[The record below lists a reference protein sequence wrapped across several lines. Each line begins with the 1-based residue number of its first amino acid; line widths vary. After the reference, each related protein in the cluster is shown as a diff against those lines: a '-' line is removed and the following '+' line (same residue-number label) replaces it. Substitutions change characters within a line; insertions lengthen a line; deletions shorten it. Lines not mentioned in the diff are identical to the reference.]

1 MAQKAKKKSKLRHA
15 EYYDMQKTFDSL
27 YADSKS
33 GEVFGHLMDIISAPS
48 NIKLAFRNIKGN
60 DGSHTAGTD
69 GRTIES
75 LAVMP
80 EDKFVKLIQKQFR
93 RYEPKAVKRVE
104 IPKPNGKMR
113 PLGIPCIID
122 RIVQQCILQV
132 MEPICEAKFY
142 EHSYGFRPCRSA
154 ENAISYA
161 YGLAQRNKL
170 HYVVDVD
177 VKGFFDNVDHRKL
190 LKQIWTLGIRDT
202 KLIQIIKA
210 MLKAPIEMPD
220 GENVLP
226 SKGTPQGGIL
236 SPLLANI
243 VLNELDWWI
252 ASQWDEMVRHMKHP
266 CKVTYYPNGAEKKC
280 NSYTALKKSNL
291 KEMRIVRYADDFK
304 IFCRTKED
312 AEKTYYAVKDWLWK
326 RQKLEVSDEKS
337 KVTNLR
343 KRDSEFLGFR
353 IKLRRKSNSWVIT
366 SNVCDKAIHR
376 ISKEMADS
384 VKAIQSSKT
393 AEEISLNVGDY
404 NAKVIV
410 TKDDIIICDPEGEY
424 FPIVRAFNG
433 QVVRISP
440 TSHDYINPMDINT
453 NYADD
458 DDPLSLKSD
467 FILSLCELVVGGK
480 NGLEPVEKTIID
492 RCVRL
497 VYQDYL
503 ADPVPEKMPILED
516 LYNLLRKQEEPEAQ
530 RLATALE
537 IYVNGSLKVFNHRTN
552 VELNNRL
559 VCFDIKDLG
568 KQLKKLGMLIVQDQ
582 VWNRVTVNRA
592 AHKST
597 RYYIDEFHLLLK
609 EEQTAAYSVEIWKRF
624 RKWGGIPTGIT
635 QNVKDLLASREIE
648 NIFENSDFILMLNQ
662 ASGDRQILAK
672 QLNISPHQLSYV
684 TNSGEGEGLVFYGS
698 TIIPFKDKFDN
709 SLMLYALM
717 TSKPDEV
724 EKRKKLGIG
733 ERDD

>member
-33 GEVFGHLMDIISAPS
+33 GEVFGHLMDIISAPN

-75 LAVMP
+75 LAVMS

-220 GENVLP
+220 GETVLP

-326 RQKLEVSDEKS
+326 RLKLEVSDEKS

-376 ISKEMADS
+376 IGKEMADS

-404 NAKVIV
+404 NAKVIGV
-410 TKDDIIICDPEGEY
+410 QDYYCIATRVNLNFSDIARPINGQLLHHIDGIKKQGEIKNRYLRKRYGKSKQMRWIGETPLVPLAYVQFKIPMRKSRNINPYTPEGRAEIHDNLRIDVNSMLWLMRH
-424 FPIVRAFNG
+424 PIPTESVRYNDNRVSLYAG
-433 QVVRISP
+433 Q
-440 TSHDYINPMDINT
+440 D
-453 NYADD
+453 
-458 DDPLSLKSD
+458 
-467 FILSLCELVVGGK
+467 GK
-480 NGLEPVEKTIID
+480 CAITG
-492 RCVRL
+492 
-497 VYQDYL
+497 
-503 ADPVPEKMPILED
+503 
-516 LYNLLRKQEEPEAQ
+516 
-530 RLATALE
+530 
-537 IYVNGSLKVFNHRTN
+537 
-552 VELNNRL
+552 
-559 VCFDIKDLG
+559 
-568 KQLKKLGMLIVQDQ
+568 KKLDVQTCIPIGSDSNSI
-582 VWNRVTVNRA
+582 W
-592 AHKST
+592 SSSIT
-597 RYYIDEFHLLLK
+597 R
-609 EEQTAAYSVEIWKRF
+609 
-624 RKWGGIPTGIT
+624 
-635 QNVKDLLASREIE
+635 
-648 NIFENSDFILMLNQ
+648 
-662 ASGDRQILAK
+662 
-672 QLNISPHQLSYV
+672 
-684 TNSGEGEGLVFYGS
+684 
-698 TIIPFKDKFDN
+698 
-709 SLMLYALM
+709 
-717 TSKPDEV
+717 
-724 EKRKKLGIG
+724 
-733 ERDD
+733 

>member
-1 MAQKAKKKSKLRHA
+1 MYMAQKAKKKSKLRHA
-15 EYYDMQKTFDSL
+15 EYYGMQKTFDSL

-220 GENVLP
+220 GETVLP

-326 RQKLEVSDEKS
+326 RLKLEVSDEKS

-404 NAKVIV
+404 NAKVIGV
-410 TKDDIIICDPEGEY
+410 QDYYCIATRVNLNFSDIAR
-424 FPIVRAFNG
+424 PING
-433 QVVRISP
+433 QLLHRIDGIKKQGEIKNRYLRKRYGKSKQMRWIGETP
-440 TSHDYINPMDINT
+440 LVPLAYVQFKIPMRKSRKINPYTSEGRAEIHDNLRVDVNSMLWLMRHPIPTESVRYNDNRVSLYAGQDGKCAITGKKLDVQTCFCYRKT
-453 NYADD
+453 NDCKKGKDNYQNLLL
-458 DDPLSLKSD
+458 LSLQGLAIVSSEDMMSVVALVKEY
-467 FILSLCELVVGGK
+467 SLNAKVITKVNK
-480 NGLEPVEKTIID
+480 
-492 RCVRL
+492 
-497 VYQDYL
+497 
-503 ADPVPEKMPILED
+503 
-516 LYNLLRKQEEPEAQ
+516 LR
-530 RLATALE
+530 ATAGL
-537 IYVNGSLKVFNHRTN
+537 
-552 VELNNRL
+552 
-559 VCFDIKDLG
+559 
-568 KQLKKLGMLIVQDQ
+568 
-582 VWNRVTVNRA
+582 
-592 AHKST
+592 
-597 RYYIDEFHLLLK
+597 
-609 EEQTAAYSVEIWKRF
+609 
-624 RKWGGIPTGIT
+624 P
-635 QNVKDLLASREIE
+635 LLA
-648 NIFENSDFILMLNQ
+648 
-662 ASGDRQILAK
+662 AK
-672 QLNISPHQLSYV
+672 
-684 TNSGEGEGLVFYGS
+684 
-698 TIIPFKDKFDN
+698 
-709 SLMLYALM
+709 
-717 TSKPDEV
+717 
-724 EKRKKLGIG
+724 
-733 ERDD
+733 

>member
-220 GENVLP
+220 GETVLP

-252 ASQWDEMVRHMKHP
+252 ASQWDEMVGHMKHP

-326 RQKLEVSDEKS
+326 RLKLEVSDEKS

-353 IKLRRKSNSWVIT
+353 IKLRRKSNLWVIT

-404 NAKVIV
+404 NAKVIGVQDYYCIATRVNLNFSDIARPINGQLLHRIDGIKKQGEIKNRYLRKRYGKSKQMRWIGETPLVPLAYVQFKIPMRKSRKINPYTPKGRAEIHDNLRIDVNSMLWLMRHPIPTESVRYNDNRVSLYAGQDGKCAITGKKLDVQTVFV
-410 TKDDIIICDPEGEY
+410 TGKQT
-424 FPIVRAFNG
+424 IVRRAMTATRTCCF
-433 QVVRISP
+433 
-440 TSHDYINPMDINT
+440 
-453 NYADD
+453 
-458 DDPLSLKSD
+458 
-467 FILSLCELVVGGK
+467 FLC
-480 NGLEPVEKTIID
+480 
-492 RCVRL
+492 
-497 VYQDYL
+497 
-503 ADPVPEKMPILED
+503 
-516 LYNLLRKQEEPEAQ
+516 
-530 RLATALE
+530 
-537 IYVNGSLKVFNHRTN
+537 
-552 VELNNRL
+552 
-559 VCFDIKDLG
+559 
-568 KQLKKLGMLIVQDQ
+568 
-582 VWNRVTVNRA
+582 
-592 AHKST
+592 
-597 RYYIDEFHLLLK
+597 
-609 EEQTAAYSVEIWKRF
+609 
-624 RKWGGIPTGIT
+624 
-635 QNVKDLLASREIE
+635 
-648 NIFENSDFILMLNQ
+648 
-662 ASGDRQILAK
+662 
-672 QLNISPHQLSYV
+672 
-684 TNSGEGEGLVFYGS
+684 
-698 TIIPFKDKFDN
+698 
-709 SLMLYALM
+709 
-717 TSKPDEV
+717 
-724 EKRKKLGIG
+724 
-733 ERDD
+733 RDWQ

>member
-48 NIKLAFRNIKGN
+48 NIKLAFRNIKDN

-326 RQKLEVSDEKS
+326 RLKLEVSDEKS

-353 IKLRRKSNSWVIT
+353 IKLRRKSNLWVIT

-404 NAKVIV
+404 NAKVIGV
-410 TKDDIIICDPEGEY
+410 QDYYCIATRVNLNFSDIAR
-424 FPIVRAFNG
+424 PING
-433 QVVRISP
+433 QLLHRI
-440 TSHDYINPMDINT
+440 DGIKKQGEI
-453 NYADD
+453 
-458 DDPLSLKSD
+458 
-467 FILSLCELVVGGK
+467 K
-480 NGLEPVEKTIID
+480 N
-492 RCVRL
+492 R
-497 VYQDYL
+497 Y
-503 ADPVPEKMPILED
+503 
-516 LYNLLRKQEEPEAQ
+516 LRK
-530 RLATALE
+530 R
-537 IYVNGSLKVFNHRTN
+537 Y
-552 VELNNRL
+552 
-559 VCFDIKDLG
+559 G
-568 KQLKKLGMLIVQDQ
+568 K
-582 VWNRVTVNRA
+582 
-592 AHKST
+592 S
-597 RYYIDEFHLLLK
+597 
-609 EEQTAAYSVEIWKRF
+609 
-624 RKWGGIPTGIT
+624 
-635 QNVKDLLASREIE
+635 
-648 NIFENSDFILMLNQ
+648 
-662 ASGDRQILAK
+662 K
-672 QLNISPHQLSYV
+672 Q
-684 TNSGEGEGLVFYGS
+684 
-698 TIIPFKDKFDN
+698 
-709 SLMLYALM
+709 M
-717 TSKPDEV
+717 
-724 EKRKKLGIG
+724 RWIG
-733 ERDD
+733 

>member
-75 LAVMP
+75 LAVMS

-220 GENVLP
+220 GETVLP

-326 RQKLEVSDEKS
+326 RLKLEVSDEKS

-376 ISKEMADS
+376 IGKEMADS

-393 AEEISLNVGDY
+393 AEEISLNVGNY
-404 NAKVIV
+404 NAKVIGV
-410 TKDDIIICDPEGEY
+410 QDYYCIATRVNLNFSDIARPINGQLLHRIDGIKKQGEIKNRYLRKRYGKSKQMRWIGETPLVPLAYVQFKIPMRKSRKINPYTPEGRAEIHDNLRIDVNSMLWLMRH
-424 FPIVRAFNG
+424 PIPTESVRYNDNRVSLYAG
-433 QVVRISP
+433 QDGKCAITGKKLDVQTCICYRK
-440 TSHDYINPMDINT
+440 T
-453 NYADD
+453 NNCKKNNDSYQNLLL
-458 DDPLSLKSD
+458 LSLQGLAIVSSEDMMSVAALVKEY
-467 FILSLCELVVGGK
+467 SLNAKVITKVNK
-480 NGLEPVEKTIID
+480 
-492 RCVRL
+492 
-497 VYQDYL
+497 
-503 ADPVPEKMPILED
+503 
-516 LYNLLRKQEEPEAQ
+516 LR
-530 RLATALE
+530 ATAGL
-537 IYVNGSLKVFNHRTN
+537 
-552 VELNNRL
+552 
-559 VCFDIKDLG
+559 
-568 KQLKKLGMLIVQDQ
+568 
-582 VWNRVTVNRA
+582 
-592 AHKST
+592 
-597 RYYIDEFHLLLK
+597 
-609 EEQTAAYSVEIWKRF
+609 
-624 RKWGGIPTGIT
+624 P
-635 QNVKDLLASREIE
+635 LLA
-648 NIFENSDFILMLNQ
+648 
-662 ASGDRQILAK
+662 AK
-672 QLNISPHQLSYV
+672 
-684 TNSGEGEGLVFYGS
+684 
-698 TIIPFKDKFDN
+698 
-709 SLMLYALM
+709 
-717 TSKPDEV
+717 
-724 EKRKKLGIG
+724 
-733 ERDD
+733 

>member
-1 MAQKAKKKSKLRHA
+1 MYMAQKAKKKSKLRHA

-33 GEVFGHLMDIISAPS
+33 GEVFGHLMDIISAPN

-75 LAVMP
+75 LAVMS

-220 GENVLP
+220 GETVLP

-252 ASQWDEMVRHMKHP
+252 ASQWDEMVGHMKHP

-326 RQKLEVSDEKS
+326 RLKLEVSDEKS

-353 IKLRRKSNSWVIT
+353 IKLRRKSNLWVIT

-404 NAKVIV
+404 NAKVIGV
-410 TKDDIIICDPEGEY
+410 QDYYCIATRVNLNFSDIAR
-424 FPIVRAFNG
+424 PING
-433 QVVRISP
+433 QLLHRI
-440 TSHDYINPMDINT
+440 DGIKKQGEI
-453 NYADD
+453 
-458 DDPLSLKSD
+458 
-467 FILSLCELVVGGK
+467 K
-480 NGLEPVEKTIID
+480 N
-492 RCVRL
+492 R
-497 VYQDYL
+497 Y
-503 ADPVPEKMPILED
+503 
-516 LYNLLRKQEEPEAQ
+516 LRKRYGKSKQM
-530 RLATALE
+530 RL
-537 IYVNGSLKVFNHRTN
+537 
-552 VELNNRL
+552 
-559 VCFDIKDLG
+559 
-568 KQLKKLGMLIVQDQ
+568 
-582 VWNRVTVNRA
+582 
-592 AHKST
+592 
-597 RYYIDEFHLLLK
+597 
-609 EEQTAAYSVEIWKRF
+609 
-624 RKWGGIPTGIT
+624 
-635 QNVKDLLASREIE
+635 
-648 NIFENSDFILMLNQ
+648 
-662 ASGDRQILAK
+662 
-672 QLNISPHQLSYV
+672 
-684 TNSGEGEGLVFYGS
+684 
-698 TIIPFKDKFDN
+698 
-709 SLMLYALM
+709 
-717 TSKPDEV
+717 
-724 EKRKKLGIG
+724 EKRHWFH
-733 ERDD
+733 

>member
-33 GEVFGHLMDIISAPS
+33 GEVFGHLMDIISAPN

-75 LAVMP
+75 LAVMS

-220 GENVLP
+220 GETVLP

-280 NSYTALKKSNL
+280 NSYTALKKSHL

-326 RQKLEVSDEKS
+326 RLKLEVSDEKS

-376 ISKEMADS
+376 IGKEMADS

-404 NAKVIV
+404 NAKVIGV
-410 TKDDIIICDPEGEY
+410 QDYYCIATRVNLNFSDIAR
-424 FPIVRAFNG
+424 PING
-433 QVVRISP
+433 QLLHRIDGIKKQGEIKNRYLRKRYGKSKQMRWIGETP
-440 TSHDYINPMDINT
+440 LVPLAYVQFKIPMRKSRKINPYTSEGRAEIHDNLRVDVNSMLWLMRHPIPTESVRYNDNRVSLYAGQDGKCAITGKKLDVQTCICYRKT
-453 NYADD
+453 NNCKKGNDSYQNLLL
-458 DDPLSLKSD
+458 LSLQGLAIVSSEDMMSVVALVKEY
-467 FILSLCELVVGGK
+467 SLNAKVITKVNK
-480 NGLEPVEKTIID
+480 
-492 RCVRL
+492 
-497 VYQDYL
+497 
-503 ADPVPEKMPILED
+503 
-516 LYNLLRKQEEPEAQ
+516 LR
-530 RLATALE
+530 ATAGL
-537 IYVNGSLKVFNHRTN
+537 
-552 VELNNRL
+552 
-559 VCFDIKDLG
+559 
-568 KQLKKLGMLIVQDQ
+568 
-582 VWNRVTVNRA
+582 
-592 AHKST
+592 
-597 RYYIDEFHLLLK
+597 
-609 EEQTAAYSVEIWKRF
+609 
-624 RKWGGIPTGIT
+624 P
-635 QNVKDLLASREIE
+635 LLA
-648 NIFENSDFILMLNQ
+648 
-662 ASGDRQILAK
+662 AK
-672 QLNISPHQLSYV
+672 
-684 TNSGEGEGLVFYGS
+684 
-698 TIIPFKDKFDN
+698 
-709 SLMLYALM
+709 
-717 TSKPDEV
+717 
-724 EKRKKLGIG
+724 
-733 ERDD
+733 

>member
-1 MAQKAKKKSKLRHA
+1 MYMAQKAKKKSKLRHA

-27 YADSKS
+27 YAGSKS
-33 GEVFGHLMDIISAPS
+33 GEVFGHLMDIISASS

-142 EHSYGFRPCRSA
+142 EHSYGFRPCRSV

-220 GENVLP
+220 GETVLP

-252 ASQWDEMVRHMKHP
+252 ASQWDEMVGHMKHP

-312 AEKTYYAVKDWLWK
+312 AEKAYYAVKDWLWK
-326 RQKLEVSDEKS
+326 RLKLEVSDEKS

-404 NAKVIV
+404 NAKVIGV
-410 TKDDIIICDPEGEY
+410 QDYYCIATRVNLNFSDIAR
-424 FPIVRAFNG
+424 PING
-433 QVVRISP
+433 QLLHRIDGIKKQGEIKNRYLRKRYGKSKQMRWIGETP
-440 TSHDYINPMDINT
+440 LVPLAYVQFKIPMRKSRKINPYTSEGRAEIHDNLRVDVNSMLWLMRHPISTESVRYNDNRVSLYAGQDGKCAITGKKLDVQTCFCYRKT
-453 NYADD
+453 NDCKKGKDNYQNLLL
-458 DDPLSLKSD
+458 LSLQGLAIVSSEDMMSVVALVKEY
-467 FILSLCELVVGGK
+467 SLNAKVITKVNK
-480 NGLEPVEKTIID
+480 
-492 RCVRL
+492 
-497 VYQDYL
+497 
-503 ADPVPEKMPILED
+503 
-516 LYNLLRKQEEPEAQ
+516 LR
-530 RLATALE
+530 ATAGL
-537 IYVNGSLKVFNHRTN
+537 
-552 VELNNRL
+552 
-559 VCFDIKDLG
+559 
-568 KQLKKLGMLIVQDQ
+568 
-582 VWNRVTVNRA
+582 
-592 AHKST
+592 
-597 RYYIDEFHLLLK
+597 
-609 EEQTAAYSVEIWKRF
+609 
-624 RKWGGIPTGIT
+624 P
-635 QNVKDLLASREIE
+635 LLA
-648 NIFENSDFILMLNQ
+648 
-662 ASGDRQILAK
+662 AK
-672 QLNISPHQLSYV
+672 
-684 TNSGEGEGLVFYGS
+684 
-698 TIIPFKDKFDN
+698 
-709 SLMLYALM
+709 
-717 TSKPDEV
+717 
-724 EKRKKLGIG
+724 
-733 ERDD
+733 

>member
-220 GENVLP
+220 GETVLP

-252 ASQWDEMVRHMKHP
+252 ASQWDEMVGHMKHP

-326 RQKLEVSDEKS
+326 RLKLEVSDEKS

-404 NAKVIV
+404 NAKVIGV
-410 TKDDIIICDPEGEY
+410 QDYYCIATRVNLNFSDIAR
-424 FPIVRAFNG
+424 PING
-433 QVVRISP
+433 QLLHRIDGIKKQGEIKNRYLRKRYGKSKQMRWIGETP
-440 TSHDYINPMDINT
+440 LVPLAYVQFKIPMRKSRKINPYTPKGRAEIHDNLRIDVNSMLWLMRHPIPTESVRYNDNRVSL
-453 NYADD
+453 YAGQD
-458 DDPLSLKSD
+458 
-467 FILSLCELVVGGK
+467 GK
-480 NGLEPVEKTIID
+480 CAITG
-492 RCVRL
+492 
-497 VYQDYL
+497 
-503 ADPVPEKMPILED
+503 
-516 LYNLLRKQEEPEAQ
+516 
-530 RLATALE
+530 
-537 IYVNGSLKVFNHRTN
+537 
-552 VELNNRL
+552 
-559 VCFDIKDLG
+559 
-568 KQLKKLGMLIVQDQ
+568 KKLDVQ
-582 VWNRVTVNRA
+582 TCIC
-592 AHKST
+592 
-597 RYYIDEFHLLLK
+597 Y
-609 EEQTAAYSVEIWKRF
+609 
-624 RKWGGIPTGIT
+624 RK
-635 QNVKDLLASREIE
+635 
-648 NIFENSDFILMLNQ
+648 
-662 ASGDRQILAK
+662 
-672 QLNISPHQLSYV
+672 
-684 TNSGEGEGLVFYGS
+684 TN
-698 TIIPFKDKFDN
+698 DC
-709 SLMLYALM
+709 
-717 TSKPDEV
+717 
-724 EKRKKLGIG
+724 
-733 ERDD
+733 

>member
-33 GEVFGHLMDIISAPS
+33 GEVFGHLMDIISSTS

-220 GENVLP
+220 GETVLP

-252 ASQWDEMVRHMKHP
+252 ASQWDEMVGHMKHP

-326 RQKLEVSDEKS
+326 RLKLEVSDEKS

-404 NAKVIV
+404 NAKVIGV
-410 TKDDIIICDPEGEY
+410 QDYYCIATRVNLNFSDIAR
-424 FPIVRAFNG
+424 PING
-433 QVVRISP
+433 QLLHRIDGIKKQGEIKNRYLRKRYGKSKQMRWIGETP
-440 TSHDYINPMDINT
+440 LVPLAYVQFKIPMRKSRKINPYTSEGRAEIHDNLRVDVNSMLWLMRHPIPTESVRYNDNRVSLYAGQDGKCAITGKKLDVQTCICYRKT
-453 NYADD
+453 NDCKKSNDNYQNLLL
-458 DDPLSLKSD
+458 LSLQGLAIVSSEDMMSVVALVKEY
-467 FILSLCELVVGGK
+467 SLNAKVITKVNK
-480 NGLEPVEKTIID
+480 
-492 RCVRL
+492 
-497 VYQDYL
+497 
-503 ADPVPEKMPILED
+503 
-516 LYNLLRKQEEPEAQ
+516 LR
-530 RLATALE
+530 ATAGL
-537 IYVNGSLKVFNHRTN
+537 
-552 VELNNRL
+552 
-559 VCFDIKDLG
+559 
-568 KQLKKLGMLIVQDQ
+568 
-582 VWNRVTVNRA
+582 
-592 AHKST
+592 
-597 RYYIDEFHLLLK
+597 
-609 EEQTAAYSVEIWKRF
+609 
-624 RKWGGIPTGIT
+624 P
-635 QNVKDLLASREIE
+635 LLA
-648 NIFENSDFILMLNQ
+648 
-662 ASGDRQILAK
+662 AK
-672 QLNISPHQLSYV
+672 
-684 TNSGEGEGLVFYGS
+684 
-698 TIIPFKDKFDN
+698 
-709 SLMLYALM
+709 
-717 TSKPDEV
+717 
-724 EKRKKLGIG
+724 
-733 ERDD
+733 

>member
-33 GEVFGHLMDIISAPS
+33 GEVFGHLMDIISSTS

-220 GENVLP
+220 GETVLP

-252 ASQWDEMVRHMKHP
+252 ASQWDEMVGHMKHP

-326 RQKLEVSDEKS
+326 RLKLEVSDEKS

-404 NAKVIV
+404 NAKVIGV
-410 TKDDIIICDPEGEY
+410 QDYYCIATRVNLNFSDIAR
-424 FPIVRAFNG
+424 PING
-433 QVVRISP
+433 QLLHRIDGIKKQGEIKNRYLRKRYGKSKQMRWIGETP
-440 TSHDYINPMDINT
+440 LVPLAYVQFKIPMRKSRKINPYTSEGRAEIHDNLRVDVNSMLWLMRHPIPTESVRYNDNRVSL
-453 NYADD
+453 YAGQD
-458 DDPLSLKSD
+458 
-467 FILSLCELVVGGK
+467 GK
-480 NGLEPVEKTIID
+480 CAITG
-492 RCVRL
+492 
-497 VYQDYL
+497 
-503 ADPVPEKMPILED
+503 
-516 LYNLLRKQEEPEAQ
+516 
-530 RLATALE
+530 
-537 IYVNGSLKVFNHRTN
+537 
-552 VELNNRL
+552 
-559 VCFDIKDLG
+559 
-568 KQLKKLGMLIVQDQ
+568 KKLD
-582 VWNRVTVNRA
+582 RA
-592 AHKST
+592 ERQMGTKAT
-597 RYYIDEFHLLLK
+597 PGVR
-609 EEQTAAYSVEIWKRF
+609 
-624 RKWGGIPTGIT
+624 TG
-635 QNVKDLLASREIE
+635 R
-648 NIFENSDFILMLNQ
+648 
-662 ASGDRQILAK
+662 GRQ
-672 QLNISPHQLSYV
+672 PY
-684 TNSGEGEGLVFYGS
+684 
-698 TIIPFKDKFDN
+698 PRR
-709 SLMLYALM
+709 
-717 TSKPDEV
+717 
-724 EKRKKLGIG
+724 KRKVCVQRRSHYRLGQSRNAG
-733 ERDD
+733 TLA

>member
-220 GENVLP
+220 GETVLP

-252 ASQWDEMVRHMKHP
+252 ASQWDEMVGHMKHP

-326 RQKLEVSDEKS
+326 RLKLEVSDEKS

-393 AEEISLNVGDY
+393 AEEINLNVGDY
-404 NAKVIV
+404 NAKVIGV
-410 TKDDIIICDPEGEY
+410 QDYYCIATRVNLNFSDIAR
-424 FPIVRAFNG
+424 PING
-433 QVVRISP
+433 QLLHRIDGIKKQGEIKNRYLRKRYGKSKQMRWIGETP
-440 TSHDYINPMDINT
+440 LVPLAYVQFKIPMRKSRKINPYTPKGRAEIHDNLRIDVNSMLWLMRHPIPTESVRYNDNRVSL
-453 NYADD
+453 YAGQD
-458 DDPLSLKSD
+458 
-467 FILSLCELVVGGK
+467 GK
-480 NGLEPVEKTIID
+480 CAITG
-492 RCVRL
+492 
-497 VYQDYL
+497 
-503 ADPVPEKMPILED
+503 
-516 LYNLLRKQEEPEAQ
+516 
-530 RLATALE
+530 
-537 IYVNGSLKVFNHRTN
+537 
-552 VELNNRL
+552 
-559 VCFDIKDLG
+559 
-568 KQLKKLGMLIVQDQ
+568 KKLDVQ
-582 VWNRVTVNRA
+582 TCIC
-592 AHKST
+592 
-597 RYYIDEFHLLLK
+597 Y
-609 EEQTAAYSVEIWKRF
+609 
-624 RKWGGIPTGIT
+624 RK
-635 QNVKDLLASREIE
+635 
-648 NIFENSDFILMLNQ
+648 
-662 ASGDRQILAK
+662 
-672 QLNISPHQLSYV
+672 
-684 TNSGEGEGLVFYGS
+684 TN
-698 TIIPFKDKFDN
+698 DC
-709 SLMLYALM
+709 
-717 TSKPDEV
+717 
-724 EKRKKLGIG
+724 KKGN
-733 ERDD
+733 D